1 MVPFFFGQKKILPS
15 ATKGVEPLWKPHNL
29 RLEHTMKYRY
39 HYILFSVFIYS
50 CCRIESDL
58 DIIANCW
65 SCTNTTFWT
74 SFFNLIFFGTYISV
88 YAVEYIKR
96 ISEK

>member
-1 MVPFFFGQKKILPS
+1 
-15 ATKGVEPLWKPHNL
+15 
-29 RLEHTMKYRY
+29 MKYRY

-65 SCTNTTFWT
+65 GCTDLQFIT
-74 SFFNLIFFGTYISV
+74 SMLNLLFFGAYIAV
-88 YAVEYIKR
+88 YGVELVERLAKNG
-96 ISEK
+96 KP

>member
-1 MVPFFFGQKKILPS
+1 
-15 ATKGVEPLWKPHNL
+15 
-29 RLEHTMKYRY
+29 MKYRY

-65 SCTNTTFWT
+65 SCTNLEFWT
-74 SFFNLIFFGTYISV
+74 SMLNLLFFGSYITV
-88 YAVEYIKR
+88 YGVEFIERLSKNG
-96 ISEK
+96 KP